1 MGGMEAIEDM
11 GLLGKLEEF
20 LSRGNNMEEMNGGVI
35 GTVRIVDVVKQHRS
49 MWFKGPFGIVLA
61 DPKPIKFQ
69 PGRGQLGLFN
79 WTPLK

>member
-1 MGGMEAIEDM
+1 MGGMEATEDM

-49 MWFKGPFGIVLA
+49 KWFKGPFGIVLA

-69 PGRGQLGLFN
+69 PGPGQLGFFN
-79 WTPLK
+79 WTPSK